1 MKDLTPIDITQREFQ
16 RRFRGFDR
24 VEVKAFLEEISEE
37 IQRLLKENAVKE
49 ERIDQLEFRLHTYQ
63 ERENDL
69 KESLFAVQRLT
80 DEMKE
85 KARKE
90 ADLVFK
96 DAQRKAEELLE
107 GAHLTLAQL
116 QGKIANLKQQKVL
129 FESRIRAA
137 IRISQE
143 LLDAESTEETRGPVK
158 PEPPGE
164 GS

>member
-1 MKDLTPIDITQREFQ
+1 MKDLTPIDITQRDFQ

-24 VEVKAFLEEISEE
+24 VEVKGFLEEISEE
-37 IQRLLKENAVKE
+37 IQRILKENAVKE
-49 ERIDQLEFRLHTYQ
+49 ERIEQLEFRLHTYL

-69 KESLFAVQRLT
+69 KQSLFAVQRLT

-90 ADLVFK
+90 ADDILR
-96 DAQRKAEELLE
+96 DAQQRAEKLLE
-107 GAHLTLAQL
+107 SAHLTLAQL
-116 QGKIANLKQQKVL
+116 QGKIANLKQQKSL

-143 LLDAESTEETRGPVK
+143 LLDAESAEENRGPVT
-158 PEPPGE
+158 PESSGE